1 MPVRGAQCVALPKL
15 RPERVVGNALQ
26 KHLSQRTQQPDIC
39 VTAPTYGVSSPRAI
53 CKDGKALQLIQKQ
66 RMSEQPP
73 AVPNNHLERNVAL
86 NRVIRV
92 HRYAIERLVQPR

>member
-1 MPVRGAQCVALPKL
+1 
-15 RPERVVGNALQ
+15 
-26 KHLSQRTQQPDIC
+26 
-39 VTAPTYGVSSPRAI
+39 
-53 CKDGKALQLIQKQ
+53 
-66 RMSEQPP
+66 MSEQPP